1 MPVWV
6 GWATLLFSIA
16 LLILLLI
23 MGDTLPA
30 FHYVPAFAD
39 RDPAPVAWVRP
50 DAAKGSVSLART
62 HEKRRLIRFGF
73 LDSGRSPTRE
83 PFDGTVKAESRM
95 VNKRRKRGKESMFT
109 LPSEV
114 EAVFNEFRTCEL
126 STVAKDGTPLTWPIT
141 ALFDPEQGRF
151 LLTTSIGFP
160 QKAFNIR
167 RNPRVSLLFSNPT
180 GSGLSHPPAV
190 LVQGEARVS
199 ERFEVSPSRN
209 EDLRKCWLHIMRF
222 QPFSLMYKN
231 DSFSHYLNDWKP
243 SQMMLDSGGQHLP
256 E

>member
-1 MPVWV
+1 
-6 GWATLLFSIA
+6 
-16 LLILLLI
+16 
-23 MGDTLPA
+23 
-30 FHYVPAFAD
+30 
-39 RDPAPVAWVRP
+39 
-50 DAAKGSVSLART
+50 
-62 HEKRRLIRFGF
+62 
-73 LDSGRSPTRE
+73 
-83 PFDGTVKAESRM
+83 
-95 VNKRRKRGKESMFT
+95 MFP

-126 STVAKDGTPLTWPIT
+126 TTVAKDGTPLTWPIT

-190 LVQGEARVS
+190 LVRGEARVS
-199 ERFEVSPSRN
+199 ERFDVSPVKN

-222 QPFSLMYKN
+222 QPRSPIYSN
-231 DSFSHYLNDWKP
+231 DPLSHYLYDWYFMRLLISVTP
-243 SQMMLDSGGQHLP
+243 HRICWWERGDFTQAALEVEVSHVG
-256 E
+256 